1 MIAYLRGI
9 VHERTENS
17 VILDVNGVGYEV
29 FVPYR
34 TLCRLERSTEEV
46 ELYTFLQVTEDHFA
60 LFGFM
65 NRQDL
70 KTFKLLIGVS
80 GIGPKG
86 ALGILS
92 YMTTEEL
99 IMAVVSGDHK
109 TIAKTPGIGAKTAA
123 KLVLELKDKFSL
135 SDALDTSVGA
145 EDRSGSDSFAAG
157 AAIDSDTRND
167 AVAALTALG
176 YSPSESLRAVRSVE
190 PEEGMTSDRLLKLAL
205 KNIR

>member
-1 MIAYLRGI
+1 MISYLRGT
-9 VHERTENS
+9 VHERTDSS

-29 FVPYR
+29 FAPYR
-34 TLCRLERSTEEV
+34 TLCRLERSHEEV
-46 ELYTFLQVTEDHFA
+46 ELYTYLQVTEDHFS
-60 LFGFM
+60 LFGFL

-86 ALGILS
+86 ALSILS
-92 YMTTEEL
+92 NMTTEDL
-99 IMAVVSGDHK
+99 ILAVVSEDSK

-135 SDALDTSVGA
+135 SDTLTAPSFDAV
-145 EDRSGSDSFAAG
+145 DSGSVPANG
-157 AAIDSDTRND
+157 ALSIDNETRND

-176 YSPSESLRAVRSVE
+176 YSASDALKAVRMVE